1 MQSTKRSITFSSVVC
16 PALPHF
22 SSLSHK
28 LHDCRETVFE
38 YKICVLIFSTILSET
53 FLILRR
59 IQRDT
64 IINVSRSSYKVAV
77 ILVRLKQTLECLNR
91 FLKNIKISNFMK
103 ILSVGAE
110 LFIWMDRRTDRH
122 DEANSSFRNFADS
135 PTYCYMSLW
144 GFPYRLK

>member
-1 MQSTKRSITFSSVVC
+1 MK
-16 PALPHF
+16 
-22 SSLSHK
+22 
-28 LHDCRETVFE
+28 
-38 YKICVLIFSTILSET
+38 CVLIFSTILSET

-135 PTYCYMSLW
+135 PTYCYMSL
-144 GFPYRLK
+144 